1 MDELEYCF
9 RLLEE
14 FFGQSI
20 IQKGLKIIENHK
32 ISGWEKWWQI
42 ELAMFLSEDED
53 IAEWDMEVP
62 FSTDLRKNQK
72 KDFISIDIAFRP
84 KKLSRDKFI
93 FLELKQNDDYVKC
106 LRNMLLDSE
115 KVFGSHSKSVD
126 GIEIRSFFVV
136 GVYLSV
142 EKKEIINCLME
153 IHKDYNIELEKDEI
167 RTKFI
172 PNTNY
177 SFTIF

>member
-1 MDELEYCF
+1 MHELEYCF

-14 FFGQSI
+14 FFSQSI
-20 IQKGLKIIENHK
+20 IQKGLNLIEDHE
-32 ISGWEKWWQI
+32 ISGWEKWWEI

-53 IAEWDMEVP
+53 IAEWDMEVD
-62 FSTDLRKNQK
+62 FFTDLRKTQK
-72 KDFISIDIAFRP
+72 KDFISVDVGFRP
-84 KKLSRDKFI
+84 KKLSRNKFI
-93 FLELKQNDDYVKC
+93 FVELKQNDDYVKC
-106 LRNMLLDSE
+106 LRSMLSDAF
-115 KVFGSHSKSVD
+115 KVSGSHTKSVD
-126 GIEIRSFFVV
+126 GVEIRSFFVV
-136 GVYLSV
+136 GVYPRV

-153 IHKDYNIELEKDEI
+153 IQNDYNIEVERDEI